1 MIRFKDLRN
10 RLDCEPFIPF
20 LIRVEDGRAFKVV
33 RRNLCILTDRAAYV
47 GVPDPKLR
55 GIVKR
60 VDYCPFDY
68 ATGIEELERSNRRR
82 ATASR
87 QRRNGG
93 AGSGKSR

>member
-10 RLDCEPFIPF
+10 RLDREPFIPF

-68 ATGIEELERSNRRR
+68 ATGIEELIRSNRRR
-82 ATASR
+82 GTASR
-87 QRRNGG
+87 LRGKGG
-93 AGSGKSR
+93 GGSGKTG